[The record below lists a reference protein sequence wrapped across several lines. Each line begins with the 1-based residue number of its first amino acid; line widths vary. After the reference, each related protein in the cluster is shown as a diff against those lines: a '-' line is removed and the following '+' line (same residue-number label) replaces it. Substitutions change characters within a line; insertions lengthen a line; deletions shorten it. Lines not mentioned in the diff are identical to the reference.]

1 MSGRAPQHK
10 HRALPGMPG
19 LTAHQQRQLEG
30 PPDRQDRKQVA
41 GSAASHAAQRRQ
53 MKGCCPSHAVG
64 CAAAIT
70 QWPTNRAHQQ
80 RSWVGRAGPP
90 RSAREAQPLGS
101 LRAEKACW
109 CANRKR
115 AGRAVP
121 PVLPPHPEQLP
132 LPLQES
138 LKSRVDGASS
148 KAAGSDTAS
157 DAGSLGESTA
167 IERRLEP
174 SSSAPCPDS
183 DATPPFS
190 WRGLL
195 QFCGS
200 GLLMSVAY
208 LVGGPRWHGR
218 WVLPWHPCSAL
229 QPSQVG

>member
-1 MSGRAPQHK
+1 MA
-10 HRALPGMPG
+10 
-19 LTAHQQRQLEG
+19 
-30 PPDRQDRKQVA
+30 
-41 GSAASHAAQRRQ
+41 
-53 MKGCCPSHAVG
+53 
-64 CAAAIT
+64 
-70 QWPTNRAHQQ
+70 
-80 RSWVGRAGPP
+80 RAGPP
-90 RSAREAQPLGS
+90 FQAPQRRREQPLGS
-101 LRAEKACW
+101 LRAAKACW
-109 CANRKR
+109 CANRER
-115 AGRAVP
+115 AGLR
-121 PVLPPHPEQLP
+121 LPPSCPPRPEQLFA
-132 LPLQES
+132 PLQES

-148 KAAGSDTAS
+148 KAAGSDAAS

-208 LVGGPRWHGR
+208 LVGGPYWHGQ

-229 QPSQVG
+229 QPPPRSMWATCRSQLAPTPRTWLAASVAQDPGNLEADIQAGAKTGFALLW